1 MKKITLLLAL
11 LISSVGFS
19 QQQEYHLDFEDGT
32 ASGDAGSWNNSFG
45 GTSTVEI
52 VTNPDPDG
60 TNTSAT
66 TKVAKVKLEAPTS
79 AEFWAGFDNASAG
92 SVFGTWKLDAAVA
105 SNLTLTMDINKNY
118 VGTVGIKWATTGNG
132 TSFEIGDQNVDN
144 TIVDEWQTISF
155 TLPIPAATLET
166 NIDKMVIFVDYTKTN
181 GRAGGPSEYVLHI
194 DNIKWNAEKLTDAPQ
209 PTCDDGIMN
218 GDETGVDCGG
228 SCNACPME
236 LAIAAPSAQHSG
248 TAGVDYIS
256 IFSDDLTNINVGNF
270 DPNWGQGTD
279 ATQISIQ
286 GNNTLKYDNLNYQGT
301 DFNGDKQDV
310 SGMTHLHIDYYTD
323 NTTALEYF
331 LINDS
336 GEIAYNIQANDGIT
350 TGSWVSLD
358 ISLSNWPISL
368 TTLRE
373 IKVVGDGTIYFDN
386 WYFYNVATASV
397 DNNELLGFSM
407 YPNPASNR
415 LNISAKETIQN
426 ADIFNVLGKR
436 VMSLDINKSSESID
450 ISGLTS
456 GIYLVK
462 YNVNGTVGTAKFIK
476 Q

>member
-1 MKKITLLLAL
+1 MKKITLLLAF
-11 LISSVGFS
+11 LITSIGFS

-32 ASGDAGSWNNSFG
+32 ASGDAATWNNSFG
-45 GTSTVEI
+45 GTSAVEI
-52 VTNPDPDG
+52 VTNPNPSG

-66 TKVAKVKLEAPTS
+66 TKVAKVTLDDPTN
-79 AEFWAGFDNASAG
+79 AEFWAGFDNAQSG
-92 SVFGTWKLDAAVA
+92 SLFGTWKMDVSVA
-105 SNLTLTMDINKNY
+105 SNLTLTMDIHKNY
-118 VGTVGIKWATTGNG
+118 VGTIGIKWATTSNA
-132 TSFEIGDQNVDN
+132 TTFEIGDQNIDN
-144 TIVDEWQTISF
+144 AVVNEWQTISF
-155 TLPIPAATLET
+155 TLPTPAATLET
-166 NIDKMVIFVDYTKTN
+166 DIDKMIVFVDYTKTDGRVN
-181 GRAGGPSEYVLHI
+181 GPATYELYV

-228 SCNACPME
+228 SCSACPME

-248 TAGVDYIS
+248 TAGTDYIS

-270 DPNWGQGTD
+270 DPNWGQATD

-336 GEIAYNIQANDGIT
+336 GEIAYNIQSNLGLT
-350 TGSWVSLD
+350 TGSWVSLN
-358 ISLSNWPISL
+358 IPLSNWPIDL
-368 TTLRE
+368 TTIRE
-373 IKVVGDGTIYFDN
+373 IKVVGNGTIYFDN
-386 WYFYNVATASV
+386 WYFYNSTTASV
-397 DNNELLGFSM
+397 ENNELLGFSM
-407 YPNPASNR
+407 YPNPATNS
-415 LNISAKETIQN
+415 LNISAKETILS
-426 ADIFNVLGKR
+426 AEIFNVIGKK
-436 VMSLDINKSSESID
+436 VMSVNINKTSESID
-450 ISGLTS
+450 VSSLTS

-462 YNVNGTVGTAKFIK
+462 YDVNGVTGTAKFIK